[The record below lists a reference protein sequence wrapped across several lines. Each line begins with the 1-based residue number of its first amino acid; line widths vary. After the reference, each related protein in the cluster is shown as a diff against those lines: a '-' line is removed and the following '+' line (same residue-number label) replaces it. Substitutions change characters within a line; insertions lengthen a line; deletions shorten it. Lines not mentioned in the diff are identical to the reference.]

1 MKMRAISEKGIE
13 IEVVTYLECT
23 LCYDIID
30 KDNESF
36 YLWEGGRLASVCR
49 NCARKLFRRG
59 ERILGITKLQRKER
73 PPLST
78 LETKVRIKVL
88 GFKAALGLLMIQ

>member
-23 LCYDIID
+23 LCYDIIN

-36 YLWEGGRLASVCR
+36 YLWDSGRLANVCR
-49 NCARKLFRRG
+49 NCARKLFKRG
-59 ERILGITKLQRKER
+59 ERIFGITKPQRKDKTS
-73 PPLST
+73 LST
-78 LETKVRIKVL
+78 LETKVKIRVL
-88 GFKAALGLLMIQ
+88 GFKVALGMFMIQ

>member
-13 IEVVTYLECT
+13 VEVVTYLECA

-36 YLWEGGRLASVCR
+36 YLWEGGRLANVCR
-49 NCARKLFRRG
+49 NCARKLFKKG
-59 ERILGITKLQRKER
+59 ERIFGITKPQRKEK

-78 LETKVRIKVL
+78 LETKVKIKVL
-88 GFKAALGLLMIQ
+88 CFKAALGMMIIQ

>member
-23 LCYDIID
+23 LCYDLIN

-36 YLWEGGRLASVCR
+36 YLWDSGRLANVCR

-59 ERILGITKLQRKER
+59 ERIFGITKPQRKEK
-73 PPLST
+73 PPLT
-78 LETKVRIKVL
+78 ALEIKVKIKVL
-88 GFKAALGLLMIQ
+88 AFKAALGMLMIQ

>member
-36 YLWEGGRLASVCR
+36 YLWEGGRLANVCR
-49 NCARKLFRRG
+49 NCARKLFRR
-59 ERILGITKLQRKER
+59 ERGYSGSPSPRGRKNR
-73 PPLST
+73 LCQPL
-78 LETKVRIKVL
+78 
-88 GFKAALGLLMIQ
+88 

>member
-36 YLWEGGRLASVCR
+36 YLWDSGRLANVCR
-49 NCARKLFRRG
+49 NCARKLFRRR
-59 ERILGITKLQRKER
+59 ERIFGITKPQRKEK
-73 PPLST
+73 PSLT
-78 LETKVRIKVL
+78 ALETKVKIKVL
-88 GFKAALGLLMIQ
+88 GFKAALGLMMIQ

>member
-1 MKMRAISEKGIE
+1 MKMRAIQENGIE

-36 YLWEGGRLASVCR
+36 YLWESGRMANVCR
-49 NCARKLFRRG
+49 NCARKLFRKG
-59 ERILGITKLQRKER
+59 ERIFGITKPQRKEKS
-73 PPLST
+73 PLST
-78 LETKVRIKVL
+78 LEAKIKIKVL
-88 GFKAALGLLMIQ
+88 GFKVALGLFMIQ

>member
-1 MKMRAISEKGIE
+1 MRAISENGIE

-36 YLWEGGRLASVCR
+36 YLWDSGRMANVCR
-49 NCARKLFRRG
+49 NCARKLFKRG
-59 ERILGITKLQRKER
+59 ERIFGITKPQRKEK
-73 PPLST
+73 PSLST
-78 LETKVRIKVL
+78 LETKIKIKVL
-88 GFKAALGLLMIQ
+88 SFKAALGLFMIQ